1 MEFICESSNQHLSSE
16 CSVLV
21 LLYLHVYELQ
31 INKQSVQSDCQLQ
44 RVSVVIV
51 TQEDYQLADIDT
63 HKIVF
68 YVCFDM
74 IVVSG

>member
-16 CSVLV
+16 YSVLV